1 MTACDA
7 QFADHPMNPY
17 HEIDTT
23 AAAEHQR
30 RAEQVADRHFRRQS
44 PEFVEWLSDG
54 RYGWDFLAQMI
65 VYTAS
70 PEAHRQ
76 QIARGMADTVKDDWR
91 CYVCNYPDTLENEI
105 RSEP

>member
-1 MTACDA
+1 
-7 QFADHPMNPY
+7 MNQLDYEETYGEWPDDSMPTV
-17 HEIDTT
+17 IS
-23 AAAEHQR
+23 AAERMR

-54 RYGWDFLAQMI
+54 RYPWDFLAQLV

-70 PEAHRQ
+70 PEAHRN

-91 CYVCNYPDTLENEI
+91 CYVCNFPGELETEI
-105 RSEP
+105 RQEP